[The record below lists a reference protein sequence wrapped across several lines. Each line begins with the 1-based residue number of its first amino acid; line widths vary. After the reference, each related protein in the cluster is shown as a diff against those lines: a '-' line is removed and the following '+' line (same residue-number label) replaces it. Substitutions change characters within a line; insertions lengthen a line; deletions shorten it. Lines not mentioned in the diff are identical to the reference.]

1 VHPGPADFESEDTP
15 PVNVPIRRASSPR

>member
-15 PVNVPIRRASSPR
+15 PANVSFRHKA

>member
-15 PVNVPIRRASSPR
+15 PVNISLRHKA

>member
-15 PVNVPIRRASSPR
+15 PVNVPIRRKA